1 MVTIWEPEISEH
13 SGPRYRAIADAVA
26 EDLANGRLRPGARLP
41 THRALAER
49 LGVTVGTV
57 SRAYAEA
64 ARRGLVTGEVGR
76 GTFVRQPTDRYIP
89 LGGAFA
95 QDSGLVDLSVNHPP
109 IPEKEARRGALQAT
123 LAALAA
129 REDLGRLMAYPPD
142 GGNMA
147 HREAGAEWIRRSG
160 LDAQPENVLVCSG
173 SQHAVATV
181 LATIL
186 EPGDLVLTEAL
197 TYPGMK
203 AVANLL
209 HLRLKGLAMDEQ
221 GLLPDAFEAACRNA
235 KPRALY
241 CVPTIQNPTASVM
254 TSERRAQ
261 IAMIAQRHGVAVV
274 EDDIHALLTEDPPP
288 PLSAFAPEISYSITS
303 TSKVLT
309 PGLRI
314 GFLLAPPGMV
324 ERLAAGIRATTWA
337 AAPLM
342 AEIASAWIRDG
353 TADLILDDRRREAA
367 ARQKLAR
374 KVLAGADYRAHPR
387 GYFIWLRLPDPW
399 RSESFTAQLRTRG
412 TLVTPAEAFVV
423 GRGTMPHAVRVCLGA
438 VASRATLERALRVVA
453 QALQGPMDTSFP
465 VV

>member
-89 LGGAFA
+89 LGGAVA
-95 QDSGLVDLSVNHPP
+95 QDVGVVDLSVNHPP

-353 TADLILDDRRREAA
+353 TADLVLDDRRREAA

-374 KVLAGADYRAHPR
+374 KVLGGADYRAHPR

-438 VASRATLERALRVVA
+438 VASRATLERALRGVA
-453 QALQGPMDTSFP
+453 ETLRGPMDTSFP

>member
-26 EDLANGRLRPGARLP
+26 EDLANGRLKPGARLP

-64 ARRGLVTGEVGR
+64 ARMGLVTGEIGR

-89 LGGAFA
+89 LGGAVA
-95 QDSGLVDLSVNHPP
+95 QDAGLVDLSVNHPP

-123 LAALAA
+123 LTALAA
-129 REDLGRLMAYPPD
+129 RGDLGRLMAYPPD

-221 GLLPDAFEAACRNA
+221 GLLPDAFEAACRTA

-254 TSERRAQ
+254 TPERRAR
-261 IAMIAQRHGVAVV
+261 IAMIARRHGVAVV

-288 PLSAFAPEISYSITS
+288 PLSAFAPELSYSITS

-324 ERLAAGIRATTWA
+324 ERLAAGIRAITWA

-367 ARQKLAR
+367 ARQTLAR
-374 KVLAGADYRAHPR
+374 KVLAGADYCAHPR
-387 GYFIWLRLPDPW
+387 GYFIWLKLPDPW

-412 TLVTPAEAFVV
+412 ALVTPAEAFVV

-453 QALQGPMDTSFP
+453 ETLQGHMDTSFP